1 MDFLLDTCGRRR
13 CLLFIY
19 LFVLEAA
26 ADCPKPE
33 GGENIVLSTAALLL
47 NEFPEGTD
55 VILECA
61 NGYEKESGSVVTSC
75 TNGKW
80 TEPDLICKKK
90 DCGQPRPQP
99 NMSFNTSAGTLFGAV
114 IRVICDKGYQISGSS
129 YRQCYSTGWSGR
141 SKCKIITCEKPAKVV
156 NGRSLWDSQD
166 DPRYGEVIQFV
177 CNEGYNLVG
186 QDSIMCGETGEFNS
200 QPPECEGVAT
210 EDRMTTKIITPTPA
224 PLTQA
229 LSTAVFTTA
238 SSATATAHQ
247 DKTVTTV
254 APSAQGGRDF
264 FTAEARATTAS
275 VTPTASSFQENGH
288 YYLCGE
294 LTLNCQTDKHDEA
307 VNTNTNTGYTYAV
320 VGVCL
325 CFLLVVCTV
334 AVFLCKIFL
343 RRKGSGTAPICQR
356 ASVTQ
361 EDVPANCNTASPN

>member
-254 APSAQGGRDF
+254 APSAQ
-264 FTAEARATTAS
+264 
-275 VTPTASSFQENGH
+275 
-288 YYLCGE
+288 
-294 LTLNCQTDKHDEA
+294 DKHDEA

-343 RRKGSGTAPICQR
+343 RRKGSNQTGFSSSLVNTSSGTAPICQR

>member
-200 QPPECEGVAT
+200 QPPECE
-210 EDRMTTKIITPTPA
+210 
-224 PLTQA
+224 
-229 LSTAVFTTA
+229 
-238 SSATATAHQ
+238 
-247 DKTVTTV
+247 
-254 APSAQGGRDF
+254 
-264 FTAEARATTAS
+264 
-275 VTPTASSFQENGH
+275 
-288 YYLCGE
+288 
-294 LTLNCQTDKHDEA
+294 DKHDEA

-343 RRKGSGTAPICQR
+343 RRKGSNQTGFSSSLVNTSSGTAPICQR